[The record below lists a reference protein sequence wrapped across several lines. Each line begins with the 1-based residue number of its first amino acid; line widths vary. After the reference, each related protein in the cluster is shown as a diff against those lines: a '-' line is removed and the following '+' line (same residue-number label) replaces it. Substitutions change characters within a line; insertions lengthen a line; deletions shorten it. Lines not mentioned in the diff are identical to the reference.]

1 MDQSTISHSFH
12 FFLIA
17 PIRKARRKDKDPN
30 PAQQEETKQYLHA
43 AMLESTT
50 PEVKL
55 REIVNLVE
63 GLDYNEW
70 LASHSKLR
78 TFPNSLSI

>member
-1 MDQSTISHSFH
+1 MFSIDCYV
-12 FFLIA
+12 FFIA
-17 PIRKARRKDKDPN
+17 CRKARRKDKDPN

-43 AMLESTT
+43 AMLECTT

-55 REIVNLVE
+55 REIVNLAE

-70 LASHSKLR
+70 LASHSKY
-78 TFPNSLSI
+78 I

>member
-1 MDQSTISHSFH
+1 
-12 FFLIA
+12 
-17 PIRKARRKDKDPN
+17 
-30 PAQQEETKQYLHA
+30 
-43 AMLESTT
+43 MLESTT

-78 TFPNSLSI
+78 TFPNSLSLSLSNLLF